1 MIEKDKKC
9 IQLMKTKLEKKLT
22 VHRPADA
29 DHAAAVTDLEEVEE
43 RCCYGD
49 KTLETFSTL
58 LSVHIGT
65 SLFVCLSFK

>member
-1 MIEKDKKC
+1 MRDEAFRTI
-9 IQLMKTKLEKKLT
+9 
-22 VHRPADA
+22 DA
-29 DHAAAVTDLEEVEE
+29 DHAAGVTDLEEVEG

-49 KTLETFSTL
+49 KTIETFLTL